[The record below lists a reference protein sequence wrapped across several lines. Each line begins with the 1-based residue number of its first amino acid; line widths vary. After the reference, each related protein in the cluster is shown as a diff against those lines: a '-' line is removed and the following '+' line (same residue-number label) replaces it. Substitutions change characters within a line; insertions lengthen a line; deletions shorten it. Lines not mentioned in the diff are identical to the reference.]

1 MPEMSHAPTLEEL
14 CEDARAYL
22 HVGDLEAAVAV
33 LLEGLRSDQPEEIR
47 TGATKA
53 VNNLC
58 LTLWSAGDFGG
69 GERAARAVL
78 KEIMPSSDTPAESR
92 FLDGYVAALAETGTT
107 PLAPRRVARHRHLL
121 RLFEN
126 VVNGPEGDIAE
137 CGCARGLSSFQL
149 CAAFRTAHPQWQ
161 GETFHVFDS
170 FQGLSAPGDEDA
182 IDASGIQGH
191 LAQNSSSGRFAVPR
205 EVVAR
210 NLHRLFPHVSLHEG
224 WIPEVFAGQPDRRY
238 RFVHVDVDLYQPTND
253 SLRYFFPKLSPGG
266 IILTDDYNWPGAKKA
281 FDEFSRQNA
290 LELHTTGA
298 DQAYFVKGS
307 PQ

>member
-14 CEDARAYL
+14 RDDARAYL
-22 HVGDLEAAVAV
+22 HVGDIEAAVAV
-33 LLEGLRSDQPEEIR
+33 LLEGLRSDHSEEVR
-47 TGATKA
+47 TGATHA

-58 LTLWSAGDFGG
+58 LTLWSAGDFAGG
-69 GERAARAVL
+69 ARAARAIL
-78 KEIMPSSDTPAESR
+78 KEIVPGSDTPADFR

-121 RLFEN
+121 RLFEK
-126 VVNGPEGDIAE
+126 VVHGPEGDIAE

-149 CAAFRTAHPQWQ
+149 CAAFRTAHPHWR

-182 IDASGIQGH
+182 IDASDIRGD
-191 LAQNSSSGRFAVPR
+191 LAHNSSSGRFAVPR

-210 NLHRLFPHVSLHEG
+210 NLHRLFPHASLHEG

-238 RFVHVDVDLYQPTND
+238 RFVHVDVDLYQPTSD
-253 SLRYFFPKLSPGG
+253 SLRYFFPRLTAGG

-281 FDEFSRQNA
+281 FDEFSLENA

-298 DQAYFVKGS
+298 DQAYFVRGS
-307 PQ
+307 SQ